1 MAKESVALMQTQ
13 QLQYNTQQCM
23 VVKKKTGLYNQD
35 YLYYHTGSAYGV
47 YSLYTYN
54 PEEKTGVVVIT
65 TGAQSTR
72 DKYGIYAVCGDIT
85 NEIYAKNL
93 L

>member
-1 MAKESVALMQTQ
+1 MQSP
-13 QLQYNTQQCM
+13 QLQNFPEQCM
-23 VVKKKTGLYNQD
+23 PVKKKKGLYNQE
-35 YLYYHTGSAYGV
+35 YLYYHTGSAYGT

-54 PEEKTGVVVIT
+54 PDTKMGVVVLT